1 MKKILTS
8 LWLSLILFCGGVVYA
23 QNCDPLLPCG
33 PLPWQL
39 PSLPDLQSPS
49 PFPTV
54 AVVAT
59 GSTSTPTQTASS
71 TPTALPTSTPM
82 PTFTPFP
89 TLTPYPTF
97 TLLPTWTPFVDVAQI
112 GNAVGTLNA
121 LVASTDIPV
130 YDLTGTPVTMANLDD
145 IASNTGTAFGY
156 VRGLANVNFGPLTP
170 LVVFAFTALFIFIL
184 VNIAGIVM
192 PIAIAVFG
200 VIRKIIELI
209 LDFIPG

>member
-1 MKKILTS
+1 
-8 LWLSLILFCGGVVYA
+8 
-23 QNCDPLLPCG
+23 
-33 PLPWQL
+33 
-39 PSLPDLQSPS
+39 
-49 PFPTV
+49 
-54 AVVAT
+54 
-59 GSTSTPTQTASS
+59 
-71 TPTALPTSTPM
+71 M

-97 TLLPTWTPFVDVAQI
+97 TQLPTWTPFVDTSQI

-121 LVASTDIPV
+121 LVGSTNIPV
-130 YDLTGTPVTMANLDD
+130 YDLTGTPVALTDLDG
-145 IASNTGTAFGY
+145 IASNTSTAFGY
-156 VRGLANVNFGPLTP
+156 VRGLADVNFGPLTP
-170 LVVFAFTALFIFIL
+170 LVVFGFTALFLFIL